1 MELFSTNKKE
11 LFDIN
16 GKKMTQVQLRRYLDT
31 VSVDEYNSV
40 VKLVNIQREERAI
53 ARMNREQD
61 PVVKERMRRMIIQ
74 EEYNFDLLFGPE
86 NNKN

>member
-1 MELFSTNKKE
+1 MELFNANKKE

-16 GKKMTQVQLRRYLDT
+16 GKKMTQPQLRRYLDT
-31 VSVDEYNSV
+31 VSVDEYNSI
-40 VKLVNIQREERAI
+40 VKLVNMQREERAT

-61 PVVKERMRRMIIQ
+61 PVVKERMRKMIIQ

-86 NNKN
+86 K